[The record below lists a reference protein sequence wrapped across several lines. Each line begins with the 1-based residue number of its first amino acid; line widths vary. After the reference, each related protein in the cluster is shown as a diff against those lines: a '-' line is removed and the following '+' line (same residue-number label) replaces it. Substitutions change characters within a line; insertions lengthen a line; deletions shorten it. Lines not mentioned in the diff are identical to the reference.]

1 MIPVGSKKPFFLVK
15 VSSFPGEQYGLQNEY
30 ENLRLLHRV
39 ERFAEIRSS
48 IPRPICLETFEG
60 NTLLVESF
68 LPGRK
73 FRDMYKGVF
82 TKRYLYRAADWL
94 INFHQKTS
102 IWKGSNSSKTDMI
115 KEKYNTL
122 MEKTKMKFTLRKE
135 TWRFLDK
142 TAEFLSDF
150 ENSEFPLVFAHN
162 DFSVDNIFFTQRQIY
177 ITDWEYS
184 QPEGL
189 PFVDIFHF
197 GLCYGAWHGKIKVN
211 ESLLE
216 TYSYAG
222 KYFRQVMPLVREYL
236 ESIPVEEEM
245 LISLVAIQLMRWA
258 LTTRIRSHEM
268 INCLDLLAE
277 GRTVFSQK
285 S

>member
-1 MIPVGSKKPFFLVK
+1 
-15 VSSFPGEQYGLQNEY
+15 
-30 ENLRLLHRV
+30 
-39 ERFAEIRSS
+39 
-48 IPRPICLETFEG
+48 
-60 NTLLVESF
+60 
-68 LPGRK
+68 
-73 FRDMYKGVF
+73 MYKGVF

-102 IWKGSNSSKTDMI
+102 VRKGSNSSKTHMI
-115 KEKYNTL
+115 KEEYDTL
-122 MEKTKMKFTLRKE
+122 MEKIKMKFALRKE
-135 TWRFLDK
+135 TRRFLDK
-142 TAEFLSDF
+142 MAEFLLDF
-150 ENSEFPLVFAHN
+150 EISEFPLVFAHN
-162 DFSVDNIFFTQRQIY
+162 DFSVDNIFFTHGQLY

-216 TYSYAG
+216 TYSYTG
-222 KYFRQVMPLVREYL
+222 KYFRQVMPLVKKYL
-236 ESIPVEEEM
+236 ELIPVEEEM

-258 LTTRIRSHEM
+258 LITRIRSHEM

-277 GRTVFSQK
+277 GKTVFFQK
-285 S
+285 N